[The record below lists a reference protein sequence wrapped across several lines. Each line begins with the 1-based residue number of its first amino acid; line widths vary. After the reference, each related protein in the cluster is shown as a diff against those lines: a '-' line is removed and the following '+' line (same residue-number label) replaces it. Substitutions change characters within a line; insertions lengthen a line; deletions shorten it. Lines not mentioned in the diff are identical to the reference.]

1 MLSPMLTVLL
11 LMVVVVPFTVRS
23 PAITTVPVL
32 SPIAAGSIVSVAGP
46 LILPVVVISP
56 YVLLPLI

>member
-1 MLSPMLTVLL
+1 MLSPILTSLL
-11 LMVVVVPFTVRS
+11 LTVVVVPFTVRL

-46 LILPVVVISP
+46 LILPVVGMSP
-56 YVLLPLI
+56 YVL